1 MLLSPGTRLGPYEVT
16 AVIGSGGMGE
26 VYKAVDTRLGRT
38 VAIKVSATEFS
49 ERFEREAR
57 SVAALNH
64 QNICQLYDVGP
75 NYLVMEYI
83 EGQPAGRV
91 ESPRK
96 LLDLAV
102 QMADGMAAAH
112 AAGLVH
118 RDLKPD
124 NILVTTDGRA
134 KILDFGLA
142 KVARDGPDND
152 GLTRTAGLTDPG
164 TTLGTV
170 AYMSPEQAR
179 GDPNLGPQ
187 SDQFSLGLVLYEMLT
202 GQRAFRRDSTAE
214 TMTAIIREEP
224 DPLPSS
230 VPAPLRWVIE
240 RLLSKDPVDR
250 YESSRDLYRELRQ
263 IRDRLSQATSVAQI
277 DAAAPAASPL
287 LRRRLMWGTGL
298 VVAGLVAGAGLVLGL
313 PFAARRD
320 TAAPDL
326 SRYRFTPI
334 SVETPTEREPA
345 WSPDGRSI
353 AYTASINGVLQV
365 MTRPVGGSQAAQ
377 LTHRMRNAVRP
388 FWSPDGSTLYFT
400 SQADDGVGV
409 WLWSVNATGGTPEP
423 VIEGASSAAVHPD
436 GRTFAFAK
444 DGKLWIGG
452 DPRADDAPAREFGA
466 QPSPGRGGAEVQAF
480 SPDGSTLAVVA
491 EGDVWVLA
499 YPSGEA
505 RRFPALTNDA
515 SWMPDSRRLVIPTI
529 DGANMTLSML
539 DTGTG
544 DLRTFY
550 ASAYSLLNPAIS
562 PDGRRL
568 AFMGGDSTWELVEVQ
583 IPGGRVR
590 TMPSAGG
597 VSWWPAWAPS
607 GTHYA
612 FVSDRL
618 ERAAVRD
625 VNSDSAG
632 AFSRV
637 LAEVDDGGGSL
648 AHVRWAPDGNRFTF
662 TVNRRQ
668 GAVLMIANAS
678 GSPPQPV
685 DTGADT
691 SRQGVWSPDGQWLV
705 YQRHVGGDEQL
716 VKIRPG
722 SRSEP
727 ETLKTWPAANPA
739 GAARTPVD
747 WSSDGRWILAVR
759 GQPGIFL
766 ISPDGAVERQI
777 SSRGGSRRAA
787 LGFAH
792 DARSL
797 IYLEQNTGG
806 EGAPWRLWS
815 IDVATGAERLTADV
829 PLPET
834 AGDVAGFSLH
844 PDGTRFLTS
853 IAKWP
858 FDIWMLEG
866 FDE

>member
-1 MLLSPGTRLGPYEVT
+1 MLLSPGTRLGPYELT
-16 AVIGSGGMGE
+16 AAIGSGGMGE

-38 VAIKVSATEFS
+38 VAIKVSTTEFS

-75 NYLVMEYI
+75 NYLVMEYV

-91 ESPRK
+91 ESPRR

-124 NILVTTDGRA
+124 NILVTAEGRA

-142 KVARDGPDND
+142 KVALGGPDND

-179 GDPNLGPQ
+179 GEPNLGPQ

-224 DPLPSS
+224 EPLPSS
-230 VPAPLRWVIE
+230 APAPLRWVIE
-240 RLLSKDPVDR
+240 RLLSKDPADR

-263 IRDRLSQATSVAQI
+263 IRDRLSQASSVAAI
-277 DAAAPAASPL
+277 DAATPAASPL
-287 LRRRLMWGTGL
+287 RRRRLIWATGL
-298 VVAGLVAGAGLVLGL
+298 VVAGLVAGAALVPGL
-313 PFAARRD
+313 PFASRRD

-345 WSPDGRSI
+345 WSPDGRNI
-353 AYTASINGVLQV
+353 AYVASINGVLQV
-365 MTRPVGGSQAAQ
+365 MTRAVGGSQAAQ
-377 LTHRMRNAVRP
+377 LTHRIRSAQGP
-388 FWSPDGSTLYFT
+388 FWSPDGSTIYFT
-400 SQADDGVGV
+400 SRADDGAGV

-436 GRTFAFAK
+436 GGTFAFAK

-452 DPRADDAPAREFGA
+452 DSRAGDAPAREFVA
-466 QPSPGRGGAEVQAF
+466 QPAIGMAAEVQAF
-480 SPDGSTLAVVA
+480 SPDGSRLAVVA
-491 EGDVWVLA
+491 GGNVWVLS

-505 RRFPALTNDA
+505 RRFATSTREA
-515 SWMPDSRRLVIPTI
+515 SWMPDSRRLVVPAI

-539 DTGTG
+539 DTATG
-544 DLRTFY
+544 DTRTFY
-550 ASAYSLLNPAIS
+550 ASAYSVLNPAVS
-562 PDGRRL
+562 PDGRRI

-583 IPGGRVR
+583 IPTGRVR

-612 FVSDRL
+612 FVSERLDRP
-618 ERAAVRD
+618 AVRD
-625 VNSDSAG
+625 ANSESAG

-637 LAEVDDGGGSL
+637 LAEVDDAGSL

-662 TVNRRQ
+662 TVNRQQ

-685 DTGADT
+685 DTAAET
-691 SRQGVWSPDGQWLV
+691 SRAGVWSPDGQWLV
-705 YQRHVGGDEQL
+705 YQRRIGADEQL
-716 VKIRPG
+716 VKVRPG
-722 SRSEP
+722 SRSQP
-727 ETLKTWPAANPA
+727 EILKAWPAANA
-739 GAARTPVD
+739 VGAARTPVD

-759 GQPGIFL
+759 SQPGFFL
-766 ISPDGAVERQI
+766 ISPDGVVERQL
-777 SSRGGSRRAA
+777 SSRGGSGRVAI
-787 LGFAH
+787 GFAR

-815 IDVATGAERLTADV
+815 IDVTTGDERLVADV
-829 PLPET
+829 SLPPT

-853 IAKWP
+853 IANWP

>member
-16 AVIGSGGMGE
+16 AMIGSGGMGE

-38 VAIKVSATEFS
+38 VAIKASATEFS
-49 ERFEREAR
+49 ARFEREAR
-57 SVAALNH
+57 AVAALNH

-75 NYLVMEYI
+75 NYLVMEYV

-102 QMADGMAAAH
+102 QMADGIAAAH
-112 AAGLVH
+112 TAGLVH

-124 NILVTTDGRA
+124 NILVTADGRA

-142 KVARDGPDND
+142 KVALGGPEAD
-152 GLTRTAGLTDPG
+152 GLTRSVGITDPG

-179 GDPNLGPQ
+179 GEPNLGPQ

-224 DPLPSS
+224 EPLPSS
-230 VPAPLRWVIE
+230 APAPLRWVIE
-240 RLLSKDPVDR
+240 RLLSKDPADR

-263 IRDRLSQATSVAQI
+263 IRDRLSQASSVAAI
-277 DAAAPAASPL
+277 DVTAPAASPL
-287 LRRRLMWGTGL
+287 RRRRLIWGTGL
-298 VVAGLVAGAGLVLGL
+298 VIAGLVAGAGLALGL
-313 PFAARRD
+313 PFASPRD

-353 AYTASINGVLQV
+353 AYLASINGVLQV
-365 MTRPVGGSQAAQ
+365 MTRPIGGSQAAQ
-377 LTHRMRNAVRP
+377 LTHRTRSALRP
-388 FWSPDGSTLYFT
+388 FWSPDGSTIYFT
-400 SQADDGVGV
+400 SRTEDGARTS
-409 WLWSVNATGGTPEP
+409 LWSVNATGGPTEL
-423 VIEGASSAAVHPD
+423 VIEGATSAAIHPD
-436 GRTFAFAK
+436 GRTFAFARE
-444 DGKLWIGG
+444 GKLWVGEDASVG
-452 DPRADDAPAREFGA
+452 DGAAREFGA
-466 QPSPGRGGAEVQAF
+466 RQLGALTPLVRAF
-480 SPDGSTLAVVA
+480 SPDGSRLAVTA
-491 EGDVWVLA
+491 DGNVWVLP

-505 RRFPALTNDA
+505 RRFPASTNDA
-515 SWMPDSRRLVIPTI
+515 SWMPDSRRLVIPAI
-529 DGANMTLSML
+529 DGANMTLAML
-539 DTGTG
+539 DTATG
-544 DLRTFY
+544 DTRTFY
-550 ASAYSLLNPAIS
+550 ASAYSVMNPAVS
-562 PDGRRL
+562 PDGRRI
-568 AFMGGDSTWELVEVQ
+568 AFMGGDATWELVEVQ

-637 LAEVDDGGGSL
+637 LAEVDDSGGL
-648 AHVRWAPDGNRFTF
+648 ANVRWAPDGHRFSFTLNRQ
-662 TVNRRQ
+662 Q
-668 GAVLMIANAS
+668 GAVQMIANAS

-685 DTGADT
+685 DSSADT
-691 SRQGVWSPDGQWLV
+691 SGQGVWSPDGQWLV
-705 YQRHVGGDEQL
+705 YQRRVGTDEQL
-716 VKIRPG
+716 VKVRPG
-722 SRSEP
+722 SRSDP
-727 ETLKTWPAANPA
+727 EVLKAWPANFAA
-739 GAARTPVD
+739 GERRLPVD
-747 WSSDGRWILAVR
+747 WSPDGRWILAVR
-759 GQPGIFL
+759 GQPGFFL

-777 SSRGGSRRAA
+777 SSRGGSGRAA
-787 LGFAH
+787 LGFTR

-797 IYLEQNTGG
+797 VYLEQNTSG

-815 IDVATGAERLTADV
+815 IDVASGAERALADV
-829 PLPET
+829 PLPPT
-834 AGDVAGFSLH
+834 VGDVAGFSLH

-853 IAKWP
+853 IANWP